1 MEAIRF
7 HHLFAK
13 LIILYFTANNFH
25 IINSFEIEIFFIIL
39 NQTNFMKIIF
49 GSFLLLSGIF
59 SAQTAL
65 EPLKRDSL
73 DLHKFDSSIITET
86 EPASIDSTLVKL
98 YKMPVAKPENPEI
111 YSSLKATVKS
121 NTQFKILNPLDSFKT
136 KKLATK

>member
-1 MEAIRF
+1 
-7 HHLFAK
+7 
-13 LIILYFTANNFH
+13 
-25 IINSFEIEIFFIIL
+25 
-39 NQTNFMKIIF
+39 MKIIF
-49 GSFLLLSGIF
+49 GLFLLVSGLL
-59 SAQTAL
+59 SAQTSLL

-73 DLHKFDSSIITET
+73 DLHKFNSPIITET
-86 EPASIDSTLVKL
+86 EPTSIDSTLVKL